1 MIAVYRAEDGTEVR
15 KHGHTW
21 AELGDEMQTA
31 EDVHRGIRRVFRC
44 VELVP
49 EERIEDA
56 YDPRANV
63 GIIVRDGEHVSRQ
76 LPRWHPAAPRHTK
89 EGRPAFENMREVREF
104 QAATN
109 YGWDK
114 Q

>member
-1 MIAVYRAEDGTEVR
+1 VIAVYRADDGTEVR
-15 KHGHTW
+15 KHGHHWVTV
-21 AELGDEMQTA
+21 GDQMQDA
-31 EDVHRGIRRVFRC
+31 KDVHRGIRRVFTC
-44 VELVP
+44 VALEP
-49 EERIEDA
+49 EEQIVADWDTR
-56 YDPRANV
+56 PNV
-63 GIIVRDGEHVSRQ
+63 GVIVKDGEHVSRQ